1 MGVVSTNANSRGVD
15 LTTLAIT
22 AVASGAAA
30 YACSKIWA
38 PGTLPSAAITP
49 VLVALI
55 KEALA
60 RPAKVVSQAV
70 PVRGVVR
77 SSGAG
82 SDEPA
87 RRRPPPDED
96 PTRVAEAPITTYT
109 TRRSPIS
116 RRWRLAIVTGL
127 LGFVL
132 CVLVLTV
139 PELVAGGSA
148 SGGGRQTTLFGGES
162 KKEKRERT
170 ETTTA
175 PTRTVTPPQRTVT
188 VPPPAK
194 TVPAP
199 GTTKPPP
206 AGRTP
211 APAPTPPAQPPPVQP

>member
-1 MGVVSTNANSRGVD
+1 MGVSTNANSRGVD

-60 RPAKVVSQAV
+60 RPAEVVSQAV

-87 RRRPPPDED
+87 RRRPPPGED
-96 PTRVAEAPITTYT
+96 PTRVAKAPITYT

-148 SGGGRQTTLFGGES
+148 SGGGRQTTLFGGEAK
-162 KKEKRERT
+162 KKERERT

-194 TVPAP
+194 TAPAP
-199 GTTKPPP
+199 TTTAPPP
-206 AGRTP
+206 AARTP
-211 APAPTPPAQPPPVQP
+211 APKPTPPAQPPPVQP

>member
-1 MGVVSTNANSRGVD
+1 MGVSTNANSRGVD

-60 RPAKVVSQAV
+60 RPAEVVSQAV

-148 SGGGRQTTLFGGES
+148 SGGGRQTTLFGGEA
-162 KKEKRERT
+162 KKKKRERT

-199 GTTKPPP
+199 PTTAPPP
-206 AGRTP
+206 AARTP
-211 APAPTPPAQPPPVQP
+211 APKPTPPAQPPPVQP

>member
-1 MGVVSTNANSRGVD
+1 MSVSTNSNSRGVD

-49 VLVALI
+49 VLVAII

-60 RPAKVVSQAV
+60 RPAEVVSQAV

-77 SSGAG
+77 SSSAG
-82 SDEPA
+82 SDEPV

-162 KKEKRERT
+162 KKKKRERT

-199 GTTKPPP
+199 PSTAPPP
-206 AGRTP
+206 AARTP
-211 APAPTPPAQPPPVQP
+211 APKPTPPAKPPPVQP

>member
-1 MGVVSTNANSRGVD
+1 MGVSTNANSRGVD

-60 RPAKVVSQAV
+60 RPAEVVSQAV

-96 PTRVAEAPITTYT
+96 PTRVAKAPITTYP

-148 SGGGRQTTLFGGES
+148 SGGGRQTTLFGGEA
-162 KKEKRERT
+162 KKKRERT

-194 TVPAP
+194 TAPAP
-199 GTTKPPP
+199 TTTAPPP
-206 AGRTP
+206 AARTP
-211 APAPTPPAQPPPVQP
+211 APKPTPPAQPPPVQP

>member
-1 MGVVSTNANSRGVD
+1 MGVSTNSNSRGVD
-15 LTTLAIT
+15 LTTLALT

-30 YACSKIWA
+30 YACSKVWA
-38 PGTLPSAAITP
+38 SGTLPSAAVTP
-49 VLVALI
+49 VLVAVI
-55 KEALA
+55 KEALE
-60 RPAKVVSQAV
+60 RPAVVVSKAV
-70 PVRGVVR
+70 PARGVVR
-77 SSGAG
+77 SAGAG

-87 RRRPPPDED
+87 RRRPPPDEE
-96 PTRVAEAPITTYT
+96 PTRVAEGPISTYT

-148 SGGGRQTTLFGGES
+148 SGDGRQTTLFGGES
-162 KKEKRERT
+162 EKKKRERT

-199 GTTKPPP
+199 GTTTPPP